1 MQRRDVLKQLSALAA
16 LGGVGLPVWSQGSG
30 KGFELVSPPQ
40 PTEAKGKV
48 EVLEFFHYGCPHCRA
63 FDPLLDIWVKKLPSD
78 VVFTRVPVMWGQQM
92 LVGLARLYATLDAT
106 GDLHRLH
113 GQIFDAVQSEKL
125 PLNTEAVA
133 QEWAVKK
140 GVDAKKFSDA
150 YKGFSTNV
158 RVKRF
163 EEIARAYKIDGVPT
177 LVIDG
182 KYFTSG
188 SLAGTHEAALK
199 VADQLIA
206 RARSEQGRK

>member
-16 LGGVGLPVWSQGSG
+16 LGGLGLPAWAQGSG

-48 EVLEFFHYGCPHCRA
+48 EVLEFFHYGCPHCRS
-63 FDPLLDIWVKKLPSD
+63 FDPVLEAWVKKLPSD
-78 VVFTRVPVMWGQQM
+78 VVFTRIPVMWGQQM

-106 GDLHRLH
+106 GDLPRLH
-113 GQIFDAVQSEKL
+113 GQIFDAVQTEKL
-125 PLNTEAVA
+125 PLNTEAAA
-133 QEWAVKK
+133 QEWVVKK

-150 YKGFSTNV
+150 YRGFTTNV

-163 EEIARAYKIDGVPT
+163 EEIARNYKIDGVPT
-177 LVIDG
+177 LAIDG

-188 SLAGTHEAALK
+188 SLAGSHEAALK